1 MSKQNI
7 IITGASNGI
16 GKILAKNLRKKYH
29 VINIDTVEKKLKNV
43 EFYKCDLS
51 NKKKLL
57 KTINKIKSKTNTLFA
72 LINNAAIF
80 SHKSLEEQT
89 IQEWENILS
98 VNLTAPYILSKE
110 FSPLLKESLGHIINI
125 SSTRALMS
133 ENGTEAYSASKGGI
147 SSLTHALASSLSPDV
162 KVNSISPGWINT
174 DKNFAPSLEDN
185 AQHPSGR
192 VGVPLDIVDVVKFL
206 LKNRGFITGSDFVVD
221 GGMTKKMIYKD

>member
-1 MSKQNI
+1 MKTI

-16 GKILAKNLRKKYH
+16 GKILAKSLRKKYH
-29 VINIDTVEKKLKNV
+29 VINIDIVEKKMDKV

-51 NKKKLL
+51 NKKELL

-98 VNLTAPYILSKE
+98 VNITAPYILSKE
-110 FSPLLKESLGHIINI
+110 FASLLKQSSGHIINI

-133 ENGTEAYSASKGGI
+133 EAGTEAYSASKGAI
-147 SSLTHALASSLSPDV
+147 SSLTHALSISLSPDI

-174 DKNFAPSLEDN
+174 DKNYIPTKQDDE
-185 AQHPSGR
+185 QHPSGR
-192 VGVPLDIVDVVKFL
+192 VGVPDDIVDTVKFL
-206 LKNRGFITGSDFVVD
+206 LKNRGFITGSDFVID
-221 GGMTKKMIYKD
+221 GGMTKKMIYV

>member
-16 GKILAKNLRKKYH
+16 GKILAKKLSKKYH
-29 VINIDTVEKKLKNV
+29 VINIDIVEKKMDKV
-43 EFYKCDLS
+43 DFYKCDLS
-51 NKKKLL
+51 NKKELL

-98 VNLTAPYILSKE
+98 VNITAPYILSKE
-110 FSPLLKESLGHIINI
+110 FASLLKQSSGHIINI

-133 ENGTEAYSASKGGI
+133 ESGTEAYSASKGAI
-147 SSLTHALASSLSPDV
+147 SSLTHALSISLSPDI

-174 DKNFAPSLEDN
+174 DINYIPSKQDDE
-185 AQHPSGR
+185 QHSSGR
-192 VGVPLDIVDVVKFL
+192 VGTPLDIVDVVKFL

-221 GGMTKKMIYKD
+221 GGTTKKMIYV